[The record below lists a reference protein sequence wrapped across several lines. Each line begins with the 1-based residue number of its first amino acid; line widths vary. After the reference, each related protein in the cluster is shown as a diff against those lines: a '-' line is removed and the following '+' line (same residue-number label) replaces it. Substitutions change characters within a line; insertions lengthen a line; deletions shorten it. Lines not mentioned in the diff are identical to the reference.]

1 MQKLLKGLAARSGI
15 APALIREPG
24 PNNAMLTA
32 ARASYGWR
40 LSVPMLPS
48 RGGHAP
54 LRRLLS

>member
-1 MQKLLKGLAARSGI
+1 MYLEGLAAPSGI

-24 PNNAMLTA
+24 PNYAMLTA
-32 ARASYGWR
+32 SGANYGWR

-48 RGGHAP
+48 AGGHAP